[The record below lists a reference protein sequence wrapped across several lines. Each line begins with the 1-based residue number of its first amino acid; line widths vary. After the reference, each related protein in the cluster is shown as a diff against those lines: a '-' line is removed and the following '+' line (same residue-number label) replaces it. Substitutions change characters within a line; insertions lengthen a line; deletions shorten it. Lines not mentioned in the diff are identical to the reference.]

1 MPDGHPVTPK
11 PPTGATA
18 KPGPEPSV
26 PRLEVDHVTVV
37 EPKALRRAVA
47 GAVVGNGMERYDFG
61 IYGYLTATMTQ
72 IFVPDVAKEWQLFVV
87 LAGFAVSF
95 VVRPS
100 GGLVF
105 GPLGDR
111 IGRQR
116 TLAITMITIK
126 VAGLSIAP
134 ALYTVFFAILGGHRA
149 DDDARERPAPSAR
162 LDAHRGERGGGPRA
176 GDHAGQEPRPG
187 PERAAV
193 RGVRRH
199 ARLRR
204 RQRGPA
210 VGAPLA
216 SRARRDLGSPPPVPA
231 DVGGDGRIDVH
242 VAALGPHPLP
252 GTQEPLACVAAPLR
266 QPPGRLVARLDVQL
280 QPRDLGHGERPGGEG
295 P

>member
-134 ALYTVFFAILGGHRA
+134 ALYTVFFAILGGIA
-149 DDDARERPAPSAR
+149 LTTMRESAR
-162 LDAHRGERGGGPRA
+162 R
-176 GDHAGQEPRPG
+176 
-187 PERAAV
+187 
-193 RGVRRH
+193 
-199 ARLRR
+199 
-204 RQRGPA
+204 
-210 VGAPLA
+210 
-216 SRARRDLGSPPPVPA
+216 
-231 DVGGDGRIDVH
+231 
-242 VAALGPHPLP
+242 PLP
-252 GTQEPLACVAAPLR
+252 GSMPTVASEEEAHELVTTQDKNPD
-266 QPPGRLVARLDVQL
+266 LVQSELPFEEYDATR
-280 QPRDLGHGERPGGEG
+280 G
-295 P
+295 